1 MEQQPQE
8 AVGAESL
15 HEEASRLL
23 WPGLVED
30 DLDLESDL
38 DLDTLPL

>member
-8 AVGAESL
+8 AGGAESL
-15 HEEASRLL
+15 REETSRLL
-23 WPGLVED
+23 WPELVED
-30 DLDLESDL
+30 DLDLEGDL